1 MNSTITKVPLP
12 QVAVQDGF
20 WASRQKLMTDVT
32 IPYME
37 RILRDEVPGA
47 AKSHA
52 IENFRMAA
60 GEQQGEFYGM
70 VFQDSDV
77 AKWLEAAAY
86 SLCIQPDDAL
96 AARVRDIVA
105 LVGRAQQ
112 PDGYLNTYFTVKHAI
127 PRWTNLLEC
136 HELYCAGHLIEAA
149 VALHEAA
156 GMDELLEIV
165 LRLVDHI
172 EARFGEDGME
182 GIPGHQEIELA
193 LLRLYRVTGDARHRD
208 LALRFLN
215 LRGQDPEFFKKHTP
229 DEVRGLAFGDYGM
242 DPADNIYNQSDV
254 PVRRQQKPRGHAVR
268 QVYMLA
274 AMADAAAT
282 TGDSEMAD
290 ACRRMF
296 TAITQRQMYVTGN
309 IGSTAHLEAFTDD
322 YHLPGDT
329 AYGETCAS
337 VAMAFFASNL
347 LQLEPHAV
355 YGDILELELY
365 NGALAGMQLDGTRFF
380 YVNPLEVHPRIS
392 GRLATHKHVLPVRPK
407 WHACACCPPNLARLI
422 TSLGGYLYSEDERT
436 LYAHLFVGSQAK
448 TRHADVSLSTSMPWT
463 GGAVYTMTAVHTP
476 AFTFAVRIPGYA
488 RNVRFRVNGEAVS
501 PEIRA
506 GYAYLTRSWQAGDRV
521 NVDFDMPVRRLRAD
535 PRVRDAAGRVAL
547 ARGPVIYCLESEDNG
562 GELSCLRL
570 PKGAEVRGLPH
581 DPALLGGV
589 TVLEADGLRLQPA
602 PALYSEDE
610 PVQTSVTL
618 RAIPYYA
625 WGNRGAGEM
634 TVWIQEA

>member
-1 MNSTITKVPLP
+1 MDSAITKVPLP
-12 QVAVQDGF
+12 QVVLEDGF

-86 SLCIQPDDAL
+86 SLCIQPDEAL

-112 PDGYLNTYFTVKHAI
+112 PDGYLNTYFTVKHNI

-172 EARFGEDGME
+172 EARFGEDGTE

-193 LLRLYRVTGDARHRD
+193 LLRLYRVTGDVRHRD
-208 LALRFLN
+208 LAMRFLN
-215 LRGQDPEFFKKHTP
+215 LRGQDPEFFQKHTP
-229 DEVRGLAFGDYGM
+229 DEVRGFAFGDYGM

-274 AMADAAAT
+274 AMADAAAV
-282 TGDSEMAD
+282 TGDSEMAE

-296 TAITQRQMYVTGN
+296 DAITQRQMYVTGS
-309 IGSTAHLEAFTDD
+309 IGSTVHLEAFTDD

-347 LQLEPHAV
+347 LQLEPRAV

-422 TSLGGYLYSEDERT
+422 TSLGSYLYSEDEHT
-436 LYAHLFVGSQAK
+436 LYAHLFVGSKGK
-448 TRHADVSLSTSMPWT
+448 TRHADLSLSTSMPWT
-463 GGAVYTMTAVHTP
+463 GGAAYTMTAVHTP
-476 AFTFAVRIPGYA
+476 EFTFAVRIPGYA
-488 RNVRFRVNGEAVS
+488 RNVRFSVNGEAVS
-501 PEIRA
+501 PEIRF
-506 GYAYLTRSWQAGDRV
+506 GYAYISRSWLAGDTVRI
-521 NVDFDMPVRRLRAD
+521 DFDMPVRRLHAD
-535 PRVRDAAGRVAL
+535 PRVRDAAGRAAL

-562 GELSCLRL
+562 EELSCLRL
-570 PKGAEVRGLPH
+570 LRDAEVRVLPH

-589 TVLEADGLRLQPA
+589 TVLETDGLRLQPA

-610 PVQTSVTL
+610 PVQTPVTL

-625 WGNRGAGEM
+625 WSNRSAGEM